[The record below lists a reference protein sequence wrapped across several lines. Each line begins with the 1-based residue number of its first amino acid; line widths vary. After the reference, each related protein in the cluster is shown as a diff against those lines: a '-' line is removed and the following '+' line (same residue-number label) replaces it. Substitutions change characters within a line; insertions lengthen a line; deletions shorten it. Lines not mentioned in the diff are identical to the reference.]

1 MNKFT
6 VTFRDALGELKTEVM
21 TLDFVTVNGVVAWFI
36 ETLGIRIISIT
47 KN

>member
-1 MNKFT
+1 MNTFT
-6 VTFRDALGELKTEVM
+6 ITFKDALGELKTEQM

-36 ETLGIRIISIT
+36 DVLSIRVISIS